1 MSEPNQDSSMK
12 TNLSALALALVTLF
26 ALATPKT
33 ARANDAGAILGGFI
47 GGVIVGSV
55 IADQHHGPDAVVVE
69 AGYRG
74 PDRCD
79 ARSGY
84 WRDVSVRVWVP
95 GGWVVARDHCGRHYR
110 HYVEGHYEFRTDRV
124 WVATYDRGHRDYDRH
139 DRRGYDRHQRRW

>member
-1 MSEPNQDSSMK
+1 MK
-12 TNLSALALALVTLF
+12 TKFTALALALATLA

-55 IADQHHGPDAVVVE
+55 IADHHHGPDAVVVE

-79 ARSGY
+79 EPRGY
-84 WRDVSVRVWVP
+84 WRDVTTRVWIPAAWIVE
-95 GGWVVARDHCGRHYR
+95 RDHWGRPYR
-110 HYVEGHYEFRTDRV
+110 RYIEGHFEFRTDRV
-124 WVATYDRGHRDYDRH
+124 WVAYNDHGPR
-139 DRRGYDRHQRRW
+139 DRRGYDRHHRRW